1 MKKINLIKKDY
12 EKKMKV
18 FTKGLRG
25 KLIKFI
31 LRHSI
36 EEYFDRVNNYIYV
49 KDYYCM
55 DCEEELI
62 KLCTNVTLFEYRC
75 LSIEE
80 REELFR
86 KVRMD
91 ILYDVSIEYNK
102 KVVEKEKIKVKK

>member
-12 EKKMKV
+12 EKKVKV
-18 FTKGLRG
+18 FTRGLRG

-62 KLCTNVTLFEYRC
+62 QLCTNVTRFEYRC
-75 LSIEE
+75 LSMEKK
-80 REELFR
+80 EELFR

-91 ILYDVSIEYNK
+91 ILYEVSIEYNK
-102 KVVEKEKIKVKK
+102 KAVEKEKIKVKK

>member
-1 MKKINLIKKDY
+1 MKKINLMRKNYKK
-12 EKKMKV
+12 KVKV

-31 LRHSI
+31 LRYSI

-75 LSIEE
+75 LSMEE